1 MTICST
7 SPRLRGRA
15 FCVCFIVALL
25 LVTDD
30 WECVNKKNRGASL
43 AGSQRWY
50 AACRRMEADVKL
62 VCNFQEHLLRT
73 PAVADS
79 KNEETFKVVDRRLFG
94 EDGELRQDVVEQE
107 RRNEEAAEKKAAAQ
121 AESKAK
127 AAAAAAAAAAT
138 MPAPTQNAGAVA
150 ANAGSAGAPGNG
162 AGLAEVTPEDAAA
175 EAQDSGEINPTSR
188 SFQMLIDF
196 LTRNAA
202 AMLGGMA
209 DPRTGQAFV
218 DLEGAREVIDMLDAL
233 REKTR
238 GNLSKEDDN
247 LLIEVIGSLK
257 LTFMEISKVAA
268 EQMAKKAKAK

>member
-1 MTICST
+1 
-7 SPRLRGRA
+7 L
-15 FCVCFIVALL
+15 CVCFIVALQ
-25 LVTDD
+25 LVTEG
-30 WECVNKKNRGASL
+30 WKRVNSKKRGASL
-43 AGSQRWY
+43 PGSRRRN

-62 VCNFQEHLLRT
+62 ICNFQEHLLRI
-73 PAVADS
+73 PAVADA

-121 AESKAK
+121 AEAKAK
-127 AAAAAAAAAAT
+127 AAAAAAANAPKSA
-138 MPAPTQNAGAVA
+138 PAQAPSQFA
-150 ANAGSAGAPGNG
+150 ANADAQGAAGNG
-162 AGLAEVTPEDAAA
+162 SSLAAATPEDAAA
-175 EAQDSGEINPTSR
+175 EAQDSGDINPTSR

-238 GNLSKEDDN
+238 GNLSKDDDN

>member
-1 MTICST
+1 M
-7 SPRLRGRA
+7 
-15 FCVCFIVALL
+15 
-25 LVTDD
+25 
-30 WECVNKKNRGASL
+30 
-43 AGSQRWY
+43 
-50 AACRRMEADVKL
+50 
-62 VCNFQEHLLRT
+62 
-73 PAVADS
+73 ADS
-79 KNEETFKVVDRRLFG
+79 KHEETFKVVDRRLFG
-94 EDGELRQDVVEQE
+94 EDGELRKDVVEQE
-107 RRNEEAAEKKAAAQ
+107 RRNDEAAEKKAAAQ
-121 AESKAK
+121 AQEKAK
-127 AAAAAAAAAAT
+127 VAAASS
-138 MPAPTQNAGAVA
+138 AGKAVA
-150 ANAGSAGAPGNG
+150 AQTASPLAANALDLPGAPGNG
-162 AGLAEVTPEDAAA
+162 AAPTALAPEDAAA
-175 EAQDSGEINPTSR
+175 EAQDSGDINPTSR

-238 GNLSKEDDN
+238 GNLSKDDDN

>member
-1 MTICST
+1 
-7 SPRLRGRA
+7 
-15 FCVCFIVALL
+15 
-25 LVTDD
+25 
-30 WECVNKKNRGASL
+30 
-43 AGSQRWY
+43 
-50 AACRRMEADVKL
+50 
-62 VCNFQEHLLRT
+62 
-73 PAVADS
+73 VADS
-79 KNEETFKVVDRRLFG
+79 KHEDTFKVVDRRLFG

-107 RRNEEAAEKKAAAQ
+107 RRNEEAAEKKTAAQ
-121 AESKAK
+121 AEAKAK
-127 AAAAAAAAAAT
+127 AAAASSAGKAT
-138 MPAPTQNAGAVA
+138 PAPAANPFA
-150 ANAGSAGAPGNG
+150 ANADVLGAAGNG
-162 AGLAEVTPEDAAA
+162 AGLAAVTPEDAAA
-175 EAQDSGEINPTSR
+175 DAQDSGETNPTSR

-238 GNLSKEDDN
+238 GNLSKDDDN

-257 LTFMEISKVAA
+257 LTYMEISKVAA

>member
-1 MTICST
+1 
-7 SPRLRGRA
+7 
-15 FCVCFIVALL
+15 
-25 LVTDD
+25 
-30 WECVNKKNRGASL
+30 
-43 AGSQRWY
+43 
-50 AACRRMEADVKL
+50 MEADVKL

>member
-1 MTICST
+1 M
-7 SPRLRGRA
+7 
-15 FCVCFIVALL
+15 
-25 LVTDD
+25 
-30 WECVNKKNRGASL
+30 
-43 AGSQRWY
+43 
-50 AACRRMEADVKL
+50 
-62 VCNFQEHLLRT
+62 
-73 PAVADS
+73 ADS
-79 KNEETFKVVDRRLFG
+79 KHEETFKVVDRRLFG
-94 EDGELRQDVVEQE
+94 EDGELRKDVVEQE

-121 AESKAK
+121 AQEKAK
-127 AAAAAAAAAAT
+127 VAAASSAGKAV
-138 MPAPTQNAGAVA
+138 PAQPTSPLA
-150 ANAGSAGAPGNG
+150 ANVADAQGAAGNG
-162 AGLAEVTPEDAAA
+162 AALAGVTPEDAAA
-175 EAQDSGEINPTSR
+175 DAQDSGEINPTSR

-238 GNLSKEDDN
+238 GNLSKDDDN

-257 LTFMEISKVAA
+257 LTFMEISKAAA